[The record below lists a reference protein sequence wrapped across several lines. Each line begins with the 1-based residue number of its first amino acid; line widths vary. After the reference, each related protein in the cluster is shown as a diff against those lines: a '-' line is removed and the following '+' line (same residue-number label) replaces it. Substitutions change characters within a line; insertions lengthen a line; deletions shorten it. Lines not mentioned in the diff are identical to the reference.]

1 MVREKEY
8 WECIEFFFGN
18 MIVPVLY
25 IGILQT
31 VSPLLIKIFKN
42 GLHYM
47 KGYILYYNGTLYS
60 I

>member
-8 WECIEFFFGN
+8 WEYIEFFFGN
-18 MIVPVLY
+18 MIVRVLY

-31 VSPLLIKIFKN
+31 VSPLIKIFKN
-42 GLHYM
+42 GFHYM
-47 KGYILYYNGTLYS
+47 KGYISYFNGTLYS